1 MKRTAEHFSSYLF
14 RLMPLSFAVVM
25 ASSPVLAQES
35 DQPSTAGRRGTAVS
49 ILFGAE
55 VGPLFSTTADVN
67 TESSKTGYA
76 FGGHA
81 VLNLRTSKASLD
93 GGAGWFNSRING
105 PDVNAK
111 AGQSGTE
118 TVGTRAGYAEAAGRY
133 RVSRKLELGL
143 LARVTFGTD
152 STFSTSD
159 EVVTTP
165 NVFAGPQLI
174 YDLTFSRSI
183 ASRVGVFLLT
193 DLTIAGRQ
201 IFWLG
206 TNFDIGVPLT
216 RGDVVVKKETK
227 IKYKER
233 NRFIIDAEVVNF
245 VTNSTELSE
254 GAKRYLV
261 TLGRFLANN
270 PTVWERL
277 VVSGHADQR
286 GDDEHNEELAEAR
299 ANAVRE
305 VLLSQ
310 GVQDDRIVLRFLGSR
325 DPTDEEDADIALARN
340 RRVEL
345 YFIGRVNV
353 VALRAG
359 LIKVKQVA
367 TTPETCVDDT
377 CR

>member
-1 MKRTAEHFSSYLF
+1 MKRTPTQRPSYLIS
-14 RLMPLSFAVVM
+14 LILTVLGIGL
-25 ASSPVLAQES
+25 ASNPALAQES

-55 VGPLFSTTADVN
+55 LGPLFSTTANVN

-93 GGAGWFNSRING
+93 GGAGWINSRING

-133 RVSRKLELGL
+133 RVSQKLELGL

-159 EVVTTP
+159 EIVTTP

-174 YDLTFSRSI
+174 YDLTFSRGI
-183 ASRVGVFLLT
+183 ASRMGAFLLT
-193 DLTIAGRQ
+193 DLTISGRQ
-201 IFWLG
+201 IYWLG
-206 TNFDIGVPLT
+206 VNFDIGVPLT
-216 RGDVVVKKETK
+216 RGDVVVKTETK

-245 VTNSTELSE
+245 VTNSSDLSE
-254 GAKRYLV
+254 GAKRYLM
-261 TLGRFLANN
+261 TLGRFLFNN
-270 PTVWERL
+270 QAVWERL

-286 GDDEHNEELAEAR
+286 GDDEHNEELAERR
-299 ANAVRE
+299 ANAVRDI
-305 VLLSQ
+305 LLSQ

-377 CR
+377 CK